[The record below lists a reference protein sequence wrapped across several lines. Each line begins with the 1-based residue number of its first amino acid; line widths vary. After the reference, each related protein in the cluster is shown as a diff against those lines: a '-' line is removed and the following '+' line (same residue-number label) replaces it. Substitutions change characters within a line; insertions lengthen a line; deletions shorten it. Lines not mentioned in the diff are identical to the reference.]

1 MSEFNFEV
9 AIVRFQLAWHPNE
22 WAQLFR
28 GQTSETQLAASPL
41 VQVHHLVLRACT
53 NLCLWRPGSL
63 SRSVIRA
70 LFALVLQ
77 PLLIRES
84 QDIER
89 AKATSP
95 ELDVFRKWVMPIR
108 RSRCEGGC
116 DSGRQERV
124 LKRPASRLP
133 AFSTKLSLL
142 SSASS

>member
-1 MSEFNFEV
+1 MSEPNFSEV
-9 AIVRFQLAWHPNE
+9 KQVRPNLQLHFWCRCTI
-22 WAQLFR
+22 WCS
-28 GQTSETQLAASPL
+28 GLAPISASGD
-41 VQVHHLVLRACT
+41 R
-53 NLCLWRPGSL
+53 GSL

-124 LKRPASRLP
+124 LKRPASKQAARILDQAQSP
-133 AFSTKLSLL
+133 EQR
-142 SSASS
+142 